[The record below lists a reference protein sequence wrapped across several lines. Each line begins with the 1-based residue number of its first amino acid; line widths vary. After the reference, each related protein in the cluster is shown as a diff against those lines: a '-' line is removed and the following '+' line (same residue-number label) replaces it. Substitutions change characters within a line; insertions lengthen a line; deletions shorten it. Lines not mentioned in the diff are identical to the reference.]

1 VKSFS
6 HILIIS
12 GKSECSDVI
21 RKIAERRLDK
31 SNVFRVGEPAEGLS
45 ILNKIGVVDT
55 EIPVCIFLSNEME
68 QSKVKAFLNL
78 LDKDYP
84 DASRGRVVLVNSRL
98 RLNSIM
104 QFAVSDAVGQFIN
117 CPVLPI
123 EVESLLRRND
133 TAVGMIA

>member
-6 HILIIS
+6 HILIVS
-12 GKSECSDVI
+12 AENECSDVI
-21 RKIAERRLDK
+21 RKVGEIRLDK
-31 SNVFRVGEPAEGLS
+31 SNVFCVDDPTEGLS
-45 ILNKIGVVDT
+45 VLNKIGLVDT
-55 EIPVCIFLSNEME
+55 EIPVCIFLSTEIE
-68 QSKVKAFLNL
+68 QSKIKAFLDL

-104 QFAVSDAVGQFIN
+104 KFAVSDAVGQFIN

-123 EVESLLRRND
+123 EVESVLKPNG
-133 TAVGMIA
+133 AAMGMIA

>member
-12 GKSECSDVI
+12 GKSQCSDVI
-21 RKIAERRLDK
+21 RKVGENRLDK
-31 SNVFRVGEPAEGLS
+31 TKVFRVGEPTEGLS
-45 ILNKIGVVDT
+45 VLNKIELVDT
-55 EIPVCIFLSNEME
+55 EIPICIFLSTEIE
-68 QSKVKAFLNL
+68 QSKIKAFLEL
-78 LDKDYP
+78 LDRDYP
-84 DASRGRVVLVNSRL
+84 EVSRGRVVLVNSRL

-104 QFAVSDAVGQFIN
+104 KFAVSDAVGQFIN

>member
-1 VKSFS
+1 M
-6 HILIIS
+6 
-12 GKSECSDVI
+12 I

-45 ILNKIGVVDT
+45 ILKKIGVVDT
-55 EIPVCIFLSNEME
+55 EIPICIFLSNEME
-68 QSKVKAFLNL
+68 QSKVKDFLNL

-104 QFAVSDAVGQFIN
+104 KFAVSDAVGQFIN
-117 CPVLPI
+117 CPVLSI
-123 EVESLLRRND
+123 EVESVLKPNG
-133 TAVGMIA
+133 AAMGMIA